1 VNNGLASL
9 QLSSSSSSSTSS
21 APSPN
26 PASSE
31 AELNI
36 AGLVSAEV
44 LRTASERHSK
54 GMMSPNIHQILSHGQ
69 IRLPAVLE
77 DESELP
83 PVHLFFRPVRQ
94 MVYGILFN
102 LHHLSFLQSHK
113 AAKDRVTQMAHVN
126 LDLIAVQEVMWVR
139 EAQRTDKVKPE
150 RVGWGVPTVQRL
162 WFG

>member
-1 VNNGLASL
+1 VSNGLAGL
-9 QLSSSSSSSTSS
+9 QLSSSSSSSSSS

-26 PASSE
+26 PTNSE

-36 AGLVSAEV
+36 SGLVSAEV

-54 GMMSPNIHQILSHGQ
+54 GMMSPSIYQILSHGQ
-69 IRLPAVLE
+69 IRLQAVLE
-77 DESELP
+77 DDSELP
-83 PVHLFFRPVRQ
+83 LVHLFFRPVRQ

-113 AAKDRVTQMAHVN
+113 AAKDKANQMAHVN
-126 LDLIAVQEVMWVR
+126 LENIAVLEVVWIRDSV
-139 EAQRTDKVKPE
+139 RTDKVKPE